1 MCAIILMSDNKLPQT
16 VLKKLINKP
25 GEEVGEML
33 EGIALAFPEI
43 IRLDPQWNN
52 VYRAYKK
59 PRNKVAL
66 VSGGGSGHEP
76 AHAGYVGYGMLD
88 GAVAGAV
95 FTSPTVPQIN
105 AAIKEVATDAG
116 VLIIIK
122 NYSGDIMNFTAASKM
137 AQAQGINVDYVV
149 VNDDVSIKEKEH
161 RRGTTITVLVHKI
174 AGAAAEEGQSLSEVK
189 RIAQK
194 VIDNGRDIGIALT
207 PCSVPAAGRPTFEL
221 GPDEIEF
228 GIGIHGEPGIQR
240 MKYTTSSE
248 LAKIMV
254 DKIVEDMKLQKGDE
268 IFLVVQGTGGTP
280 NLEKFV
286 FYKDVHKYVKSLGF
300 KISGSWIGEFMSS
313 LEMQGGRVAILRL
326 DEELKRLLMAPA
338 YTIAIR
344 TIGPMPLPVV
354 T

>member
-1 MCAIILMSDNKLPQT
+1 M

-25 GEEVGEML
+25 GDEVREML
-33 EGIALAFPEI
+33 EGMVMAFPEI

-59 PRNKVAL
+59 SGSKVAL

-88 GAVAGAV
+88 AASAGAT
-95 FTSPTVPQIN
+95 FTSPTVPQIF

-122 NYSGDIMNFTAASKM
+122 NYSGDVMNFTAVAKM
-137 AQAQGINVDYVV
+137 AQAQGIKADYVI
-149 VNDDVSIKEKEH
+149 VNDDVSIAEKGN

-174 AGAAAEEGQSLSEVK
+174 AGAAAEEGWALPEVK
-189 RIAQK
+189 RVAQK

-207 PCSVPAAGRPTFEL
+207 PCSVPAAGKPTFEL

-228 GIGIHGEPGIQR
+228 GIGIHGEPGVQR
-240 MKYTTSSE
+240 MKYMTSSE

-254 DKIVEDMKLQKGDE
+254 DKIVDDLKLQKGDE

-280 NLEKFV
+280 YMEKFV
-286 FYKDVHKYVKSLGF
+286 FYRDVRKYVESLGF
-300 KISGSWIGEFMSS
+300 KAFGSWIGEFMAS

-344 TIGPMPLPVV
+344 TIGPIPLPVV